1 MELNEFV
8 LKFLPN
14 ADARMNKEK
23 ASYFRDNP
31 IKWEIEGIEK
41 FCRFNFSEALQNF
54 ADKICWEQRWLCA
67 DNYEKNYNGSIY
79 AAIMCAEQPQIDDYG
94 TE

>member
-14 ADARMNKEK
+14 ADARMKKDK

-31 IKWEIEGIEK
+31 IKWEIEGLEK
-41 FCRFNFSEALQNF
+41 FCRFNFAEALNNF
-54 ADKICWEQRWLCA
+54 TNKICERQRELCA
-67 DNYEKNYNGSIY
+67 RHHDDAFETCVFD
-79 AAIMCAEQPQIDDYG
+79 AILNAPQPKIDDLL
-94 TE
+94 